1 MRGALACRAV
11 TGDQEPREA
20 AERETQPDDDAL
32 VERLREEVDAAR
44 ERVSDA
50 WRRYRDK
57 ARGDGLAAIA
67 GSPLLPALLALVQQQ
82 A

>member
-1 MRGALACRAV
+1 M
-11 TGDQEPREA
+11 TGDDQPRDA
-20 AERETQPDDDAL
+20 AEREAQADDDVL

-57 ARGDGLAAIA
+57 TRGDGLAAIA

-82 A
+82 G